1 VREVIGISI
10 LVLMAVAT
18 VATVALVLRGRDD
31 PRYRRLLP
39 AVAVTG
45 AGMCLL
51 VASYLWWLELG
62 QCQSRNQVVCVVNA
76 NQGFLTLLALLL
88 AAAGVWATLITSET
102 VRYRAGVREAEHGR
116 DTVRA
121 ALQELHHNLIHVSLA
136 CDGHGKL
143 LRLPM
148 GLSLDATRALCD
160 PLCHGSVDRRLVALL
175 DPMSRNFQRLMAFEQ
190 EWRNAKAGAAH
201 QALHERLEREPKF
214 LTGFVNNTIRFAIRA
229 WVSHSDWC
237 DGYLGDG
244 FQDVPA
250 LVEATGDRSYWMAWR
265 SSEIEEEDRADIR
278 NRNIVL
284 ATWIDDDAVGVQT
297 FAFGP
302 RFADRAKSHRR
313 HS

>member
-1 VREVIGISI
+1 MREVIGII
-10 LVLMAVAT
+10 VLGLTAT
-18 VATVALVLRGRDD
+18 ATVALVAHGRDD

-45 AGMCLL
+45 AGMCVLI
-51 VASYLWWLELG
+51 ASYLWWLELG
-62 QCQSRNQVVCVVNA
+62 DCQSRNQVVCVVNA

-102 VRYRAGVREAEHGR
+102 VRYRAAVREAEHSR

-121 ALQELHHNLIHVSLA
+121 ALQELHHNLIHLA
-136 CDGHGKL
+136 LAFDGEGKIR
-143 LRLPM
+143 RLPM
-148 GLSLDATRALCD
+148 GLSLDATRALSD
-160 PLCHGSVDRRLVALL
+160 PLCSGSVDRRLVALL

-190 EWRNAKAGAAH
+190 EWRNAKTGSPH
-201 QALHERLEREPKF
+201 QALHERLEGEPNF

-229 WVSHSDWC
+229 WLSHADWC
-237 DGYLGDG
+237 RDHLGDG

-250 LVEATGDRSYWMAWR
+250 LAEAAGGHVYWMAWR
-265 SSEIEEEDRADIR
+265 TSEIEEEDRADIR
-278 NRNIVL
+278 NRNLVV
-284 ATWIDDDAVGVQT
+284 ATWLDDDPIGVQT

-302 RFADRAKSHRR
+302 RFIDRAKSHRR